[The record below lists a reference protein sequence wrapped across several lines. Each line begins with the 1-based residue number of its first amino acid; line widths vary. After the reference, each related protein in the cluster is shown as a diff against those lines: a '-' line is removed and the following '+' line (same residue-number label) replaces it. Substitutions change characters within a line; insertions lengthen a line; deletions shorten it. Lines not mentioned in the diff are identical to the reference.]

1 MKQTTI
7 FNTHTADY
15 EAWYNKY
22 PQVYLSEFE
31 AIKEQFQ
38 KLPENIKGVEIGLG
52 TGRFS
57 QLLGIKEGVEP
68 SEEMAALAAK
78 KGIEVIQG
86 TAEHIPYK
94 DLSFDFVL
102 FVTICHLSN
111 FKEALIESHRILKPK
126 GSIVIGFID
135 KDQTIGKAYEAK
147 RKDSVFF
154 KNAVF
159 YSVSLVTRMLKEA
172 GFKNLVFNQT
182 LFGELD
188 EISQVQLPKSGF
200 GEGSFVVVKA
210 DKK

>member
-1 MKQTTI
+1 MPKSKRILVLNSGSSSLKFQL
-7 FNTHTADY
+7 FDM
-15 EAWYNKY
+15 
-22 PQVYLSEFE
+22 PE
-31 AIKEQFQ
+31 AIVLAQGQIEK
-38 KLPENIKGVEIGLG
+38 IGLASADLKVSF
-52 TGRFS
+52 R
-57 QLLGIKEGVEP
+57 
-68 SEEMAALAAK
+68 EEQYTDQRPAANHQQALSWMM
-78 KGIEVIQG
+78 EVIQG

>member
-1 MKQTTI
+1 M
-7 FNTHTADY
+7 
-15 EAWYNKY
+15 
-22 PQVYLSEFE
+22 
-31 AIKEQFQ
+31 
-38 KLPENIKGVEIGLG
+38 
-52 TGRFS
+52 
-57 QLLGIKEGVEP
+57 
-68 SEEMAALAAK
+68 AAK

-135 KDQTIGKAYEAK
+135 KDQTIGKAYQAK